1 MARFKL
7 KYKYFMGGL
16 QITFKVW
23 SNGEID
29 IKFMEI
35 GGFITDG

>member
-29 IKFMEI
+29 RWKKVILSE
-35 GGFITDG
+35 